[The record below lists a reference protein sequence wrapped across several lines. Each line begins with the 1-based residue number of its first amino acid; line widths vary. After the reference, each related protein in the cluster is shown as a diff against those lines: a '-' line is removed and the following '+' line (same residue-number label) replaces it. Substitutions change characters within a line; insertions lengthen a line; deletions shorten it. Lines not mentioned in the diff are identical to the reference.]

1 MLDFVETGVGQRLRR
16 RPPRATRAS
25 TSASVVGRLA
35 ARRRGAS
42 SASNSAVTRARCA
55 SSAVAQRRPSRHSRV
70 PRAMRV
76 AIGSSLAATHASAHR
91 AASAGG
97 FRGGAGSDRRR
108 PARRPPPRATWPAV
122 DQRLQ
127 RRQQAAFAQRRLA
140 AAADQLQGL
149 HQEFDLAD
157 AARAALD
164 VVGEF
169 LARDFGGDRRLHLAQ
184 AVERAVVEVAAIDER
199 PQRLEEALARGDVA
213 RHRPR
218 LLPGVAL
225 PVAAFALEVL
235 LHRRER
241 PAPRGRHC
249 RTDAGAGRRDGRSRR
264 R

>member
-1 MLDFVETGVGQRLRR
+1 MRDAVDRD
-16 RPPRATRAS
+16 
-25 TSASVVGRLA
+25 
-35 ARRRGAS
+35 AR
-42 SASNSAVTRARCA
+42 
-55 SSAVAQRRPSRHSRV
+55 
-70 PRAMRV
+70 
-76 AIGSSLAATHASAHR
+76 ATHASARR

-97 FRGGAGSDRRR
+97 SRAGAGSGTRR
-108 PARRPPPRATWPAV
+108 PAQSPRLGVTWPRL

-140 AAADQLQGL
+140 AAADQLQCL

-157 AARAALD
+157 AAGAALD
-164 VVGEF
+164 VVGQF
-169 LARDFGGDRRLHLAQ
+169 LARDFGGDRRLHRAQ

-199 PQRLEEALARGDVA
+199 PQRVEEALAGRDVA

-241 PAPRGRHC
+241 PAPRGRRC
-249 RTDAGAGRRDGRSRR
+249 RTGAGAGRRDGRSRR